1 MAEFCNEH
9 NHNREAP
16 NLQNRMC
23 DYRSTWEVIKNSTDF
38 ENNPPLTNSSL
49 ITPPSFL
56 LLQKRDRV
64 ICLVLDVSNTIA
76 GVNSLSDVLHCTFYF
91 FLSCV
96 CRNCIHLKVV
106 SMQRWKNLATDARNQ
121 FDSDI
126 IWDFL
131 FF

>member
-38 ENNPPLTNSSL
+38 ENDLPLTTSSI
-49 ITPPSFL
+49 ITPPSFS

-64 ICLVLDVSNTIA
+64 ICLVLDVSKTIA
-76 GVNSLSDVLHCTFYF
+76 GVNSSSDILDCTLYF
-91 FLSCV
+91 FCLMFSELYSS
-96 CRNCIHLKVV
+96 RNSFHADRETWLE
-106 SMQRWKNLATDARNQ
+106 M
-121 FDSDI
+121 
-126 IWDFL
+126 
-131 FF
+131 